1 MLKNIRSPK
10 DIQALSDKELKALAE
25 EIRKTITDTVSKNGG
40 HLASNLGAVELSI
53 ALHRVF
59 DCPEDKIIFD
69 VGHQCYTHKLL
80 TGRYESFLALRSLN
94 GISGFTNRFESE
106 YDVLTAGHSGPALS
120 AALGVA
126 RANKLSREKF
136 IHRCGNRRRQLY

>member
-1 MLKNIRSPK
+1 M
-10 DIQALSDKELKALAE
+10 
-25 EIRKTITDTVSKNGG
+25 
-40 HLASNLGAVELSI
+40 ELSI

-106 YDVLTAGHSGPALS
+106 YDVLTAGHSGPRFGS
-120 AALGVA
+120 
-126 RANKLSREKF
+126 SRRGEGK
-136 IHRCGNRRRQLY
+136 

>member
-10 DIQALSDKELKALAE
+10 DIRALSDKELNALAE

-59 DCPEDKIIFD
+59 DCPADKIIFD

-80 TGRYESFLALRSLN
+80 TGRYESFSALRRLN
-94 GISGFTNRFESE
+94 GISGFTNR
-106 YDVLTAGHSGPALS
+106 
-120 AALGVA
+120 
-126 RANKLSREKF
+126 
-136 IHRCGNRRRQLY
+136 